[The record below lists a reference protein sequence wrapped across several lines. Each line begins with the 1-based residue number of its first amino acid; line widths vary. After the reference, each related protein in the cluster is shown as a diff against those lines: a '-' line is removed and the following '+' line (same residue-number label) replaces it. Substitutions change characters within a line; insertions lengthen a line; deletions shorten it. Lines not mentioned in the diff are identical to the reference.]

1 MFRENPFIEEQGVR
15 VVLAQVA
22 PVLGDLSEN
31 LRMHRR
37 VIADAIRKGADLVVF
52 PELSLTG
59 YLLQDLVSEV
69 ALVPGKST
77 EVRDLCRLSRRIAIT
92 VGLVEESQ
100 DHRFYNSALFLAGGK
115 ILHVHRKVYL
125 PTYGMFDEGRD
136 FAAGDRVTAFE
147 TPLGRFGMLICED
160 AWHLSTAYLLARDG
174 ADYLLVLSSGPS
186 RGVGSGKNLA
196 SITSWVD
203 LGRAIA
209 KFQTLYVVYV
219 NRVGVEDGMHFS
231 GGSFVVD
238 PLGEMV
244 GRAPALKEI
253 SRTVS
258 LPRALLRRAR
268 TLYPLLRDERTDV
281 VVKELE
287 RLEGRKQPAP
297 PDSASDAPH
306 RPPRTGPVLAR
317 GRLG

>member
-1 MFRENPFIEEQGVR
+1 MR
-15 VVLAQVA
+15 VALAQVA
-22 PVLGDLSEN
+22 PVLGDLSKN
-31 LRMHRR
+31 LGMHRR
-37 VIADAIRKGADLVVF
+37 VIADAVRKGASLVVF

-69 ALVPGKST
+69 ALVPGKSP
-77 EVRDLCRLSRRIAIT
+77 EIRDLCRLSRRIAIAI
-92 VGLVEESQ
+92 GLVEESE

-115 ILHVHRKVYL
+115 ILHVHRKIYL

-136 FAAGDRVTAFE
+136 FAAGDSVRAFE

-160 AWHLSTAYLLARDG
+160 AWHPSTAYLLARDK

-186 RGVGSGKNLA
+186 RGVGSGKDLA
-196 SITSWVD
+196 SITSWMD

-231 GGSFVVD
+231 GGSFVID

-244 GRAPALKEI
+244 GHVPALQEI
-253 SRTVS
+253 SRIVS

-281 VVKELE
+281 VLKELE
-287 RLEGRKQPAP
+287 RMEGRKQPAP
-297 PDSASDAPH
+297 PSAASDARH
-306 RPPRTGPVLAR
+306 RPPRSGSVLAR